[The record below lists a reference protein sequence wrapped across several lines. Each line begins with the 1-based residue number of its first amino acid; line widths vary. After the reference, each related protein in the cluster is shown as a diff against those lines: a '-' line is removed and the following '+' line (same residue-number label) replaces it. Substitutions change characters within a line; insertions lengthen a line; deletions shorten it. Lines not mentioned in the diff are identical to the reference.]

1 MRATTIVS
9 LPTGSSVHRRNNT
22 MNNLSFEEA
31 YNRLEETVRTLATGG
46 ATLEE
51 ATRLFEEGMR
61 LARICHQ
68 YLGATELK
76 ITHLQR
82 SFGEQMTFVPP
93 DADQDG
99 EDDDAQ
105 G

>member
-1 MRATTIVS
+1 
-9 LPTGSSVHRRNNT
+9 
-22 MNNLSFEEA
+22 MNHPSFEDA
-31 YNRLEETVRTLATGG
+31 FTKLEETVRALEGGG

-68 YLGATELK
+68 HLSATELK

-82 SFGEQMTFVPP
+82 SFGEQMALLDDNV
-93 DADQDG
+93 A
-99 EDDDAQ
+99 EDDPHA
-105 G
+105 